1 MCGIIGYVGH
11 RPARPLLLDGLA
23 TLEYRGYDS
32 AGIALERDGRAER
45 LRSVGN
51 LASLRAAVAAADR
64 VPALAGAGAGVAVA
78 EAAEPT
84 TGIGHTRWATHGR
97 VSEANAHPHDDSTG
111 RIQVVLNGI
120 VENHAE
126 LREAL
131 EAGGHEFTS
140 QTDAEAVSQLVGA
153 LYDGDL
159 MDAVRAAYAQLHG
172 HFAFVAMS
180 ADEPGLLVGARRE
193 APLVIGAGDGE
204 QFIASAI
211 SAFADSTDQL
221 LLVEDGELVAM
232 RAEGVEIFDAS
243 GAPVQREPK
252 PFDVAQEAADRGG
265 FATYMLK
272 EIHEQSAAVARTL
285 EGRLVNGRIRL
296 PELGLSDAQLAGLGA
311 IRILACGTSLHAG
324 MIARYAIERWARIPV
339 EVEVASEFRY
349 RDPVLPEGTL
359 VIGITQSG
367 ETADTL
373 AAMRLAAQQGATVV
387 AVTNVAGSQ
396 ATRDADATLLTRAG
410 IEIGVAATKTFV
422 AQVAALY
429 LLGLKLADVR
439 STLDAATLTR
449 LSAELQRM
457 PQLIDQAVQR
467 NAQPAAWLGEQL
479 SGSELFMF
487 LGRDIASPVAMEGAL
502 KLKEITYLPADAYAA
517 GEMKHGPIAL
527 IGEDTP
533 VVVAATGSPLHDK
546 LTSNMEEVAAR
557 GARVIA
563 VVDDEDSPAGRL
575 ATHRFTVPA
584 VDWLLSPLLSV
595 VPMQLLAYELAVAR
609 GLNVDQPRN
618 LAKTVTVE

>member
-1 MCGIIGYVGH
+1 MCGIIGYVGG
-11 RPARPLLLDGLA
+11 RPAQPLLLDGLA

-32 AGIALERDGRAER
+32 AGIALDRDGAFDRVRA
-45 LRSVGN
+45 VGN
-51 LASLRAAVAAADR
+51 LASLRAAVAGR
-64 VPALAGAGAGVAVA
+64 VPALAGAGVVDV
-78 EAAEPT
+78 EPT
-84 TGIGHTRWATHGR
+84 AGIGHTRWATHGR
-97 VSEANAHPHDDSTG
+97 VSEENAHPHDDTSG

-126 LREAL
+126 LRAAL
-131 EAGGHEFTS
+131 EAGGATFTS
-140 QTDAEAVSQLVGA
+140 QTDAEAVSHLIGA
-153 LYDGDL
+153 LYEGDL
-159 MDAVRAAYAQLHG
+159 TDAVRAAYAQLHG

-211 SAFADSTDQL
+211 SAFAAHTDQL
-221 LLVEDGELVAM
+221 LLVEDGELVEL
-232 RAEGVEIFDAS
+232 RADGVEIFDAE
-243 GAPVQREPK
+243 GRPVSRECETI
-252 PFDVAQEAADRGG
+252 DVAQEAADRNG
-265 FATYMLK
+265 FATFMLK

-285 EGRLVNGRIRL
+285 DGRLFNGRIQL
-296 PELGLSDAQLAGLGA
+296 PELCLSDAELANLRGV
-311 IRILACGTSLHAG
+311 RIIACGTSLHAG
-324 MIARYAIERWARIPV
+324 MIARYAIERWARVPV
-339 EVEVASEFRY
+339 EVEVASEFSY
-349 RDPVLPEGTL
+349 REPVLPDGTL

-373 AAMRLAAQQGATVV
+373 AAMRLASEQGATVL
-387 AVTNVAGSQ
+387 ALTNVAGSQ

-429 LLGLKLADVR
+429 LLGLKLASVR
-439 STLDAATLTR
+439 GSLEREQLTR
-449 LSAELQRM
+449 LCAELQRM

-467 NAQPAAWLGEQL
+467 NARPAAWLGEQL
-479 SGSELFMF
+479 SRSELFMF

-546 LTSNMEEVAAR
+546 LASNIEEVSAR

-563 VVDDEDSPAGRL
+563 VVDDEDSAAGRM
-575 ATHRFTVPA
+575 AAHRFTVPA

>member
-11 RPARPLLLDGLA
+11 RPAQPLLLDGLA

-32 AGIALERDGRAER
+32 AGIALDRGGDVERVRA
-45 LRSVGN
+45 VGN
-51 LASLRAAVAAADR
+51 LASLRAAVGAA
-64 VPALAGAGAGVAVA
+64 VPALVGTGAGD
-78 EAAEPT
+78 EPT

-97 VSEANAHPHDDSTG
+97 VSEENAHPHDDASG

-120 VENHAE
+120 VENHAD
-126 LREAL
+126 LRAAL
-131 EAGGHEFTS
+131 EAGGRRFTS
-140 QTDAEAVSQLVGA
+140 QTDAEAVAQLVGA

-159 MDAVRAAYAQLHG
+159 MEAVRAAYHQLHG
-172 HFAFVAMS
+172 HFSFVAMTP
-180 ADEPGLLVGARRE
+180 DEPGLLVGARRE

-211 SAFADSTDQL
+211 SAFADHTDQL
-221 LLVEDGELVAM
+221 LVIEDGELVAV
-232 RAEGVEIFDAS
+232 RADGVEIFDAD
-243 GAPVQREPK
+243 GRPVTREAK
-252 PFDVAQEAADRGG
+252 TIDVAREAADRGG
-265 FATYMLK
+265 FDTFMLK

-285 EGRLVNGRIRL
+285 EGRLVDGEIVL
-296 PELGLSDAQLAGLGA
+296 PELGLTDGQLAGVRA
-311 IRILACGTSLHAG
+311 IRILACGTSYHGG
-324 MIARYAIERWARIPV
+324 MIARYAIERWARVPV

-349 RDPVLPEGTL
+349 RDPVLADGTL

-373 AAMRLAAQQGATVV
+373 AAIRLASELGATVV
-387 AVTNVAGSQ
+387 AVTNVDGSQ

-429 LLGLKLADVR
+429 LLGLKLAAVR
-439 STLDAATLTR
+439 GTLAQPELERLAA
-449 LSAELQRM
+449 EMQRM

-467 NAQPAAWLGEQL
+467 NVRPAARLGKQL
-479 SGSELFMF
+479 SGAELFMF

-533 VVVAATGSPLHDK
+533 VVVAATSSPLQDK
-546 LTSNMEEVAAR
+546 LASNIEEVAAR

-563 VVDDEDSPAGRL
+563 VVDDEDSAAARL
-575 ATHRFTVPA
+575 AAHRLTVPK
-584 VDWLLSPLLSV
+584 VDWLLSPILAV
-595 VPMQLLAYELAVAR
+595 IPMQLLAYELAVAR

>member
-11 RPARPLLLDGLA
+11 RAAQPLLLDGLA

-32 AGIALERDGRAER
+32 AGIALERDGRLDRVRA
-45 LRSVGN
+45 VGN
-51 LASLRAAVAAADR
+51 LASLRAAVATADR
-64 VPALAGAGAGVAVA
+64 VPALAGTGGDAGDDA
-78 EAAEPT
+78 PT
-84 TGIGHTRWATHGR
+84 AGIGHTRWATHGR
-97 VSEANAHPHDDSTG
+97 VSESNAHPHDDTAG

-126 LREAL
+126 LRAAL

-153 LYDGDL
+153 LYEGDL

-172 HFAFVAMS
+172 NFAFVAIS

-211 SAFADSTDQL
+211 SAFAESTDQL
-221 LLVEDGELVAM
+221 LLVEDGELVAL
-232 RAEGVEIFDAS
+232 RADGIEIFDAA
-243 GAPVQREPK
+243 GAPVSRDATTI
-252 PFDVAQEAADRGG
+252 DVAREAADRGG
-265 FATYMLK
+265 FETFMLK

-285 EGRLVNGRIRL
+285 DGRLVDGQIRL
-296 PELGLSDAQLAGLGA
+296 PELGLTDAQLADLKA

-324 MIARYAIERWARIPV
+324 MIARYAIERWARVPV

-359 VIGITQSG
+359 VVGITQSG

-373 AAMRLAAQQGATVV
+373 AAMRLASEKGASVV

-396 ATRDADATLLTRAG
+396 AARDADATLLTRAG

-422 AQVAALY
+422 AQVTALY
-429 LLGLKLADVR
+429 LFGLKLATVRESLEPDVM
-439 STLDAATLTR
+439 TR
-449 LSAELQRM
+449 VIAELQRM
-457 PQLIDQAVQR
+457 PQLLDQAVQR
-467 NAQPAAWLGEQL
+467 NARPAAWLGEQL
-479 SGSELFMF
+479 SKSELFMF

-533 VVVAATGSPLHDK
+533 VVVVATGSPLHDK
-546 LTSNMEEVAAR
+546 LASNIEEVAAR

-563 VVDDEDSPAGRL
+563 IVDDENSPAGRR
-575 ATHRFTVPA
+575 AAHRFTVPA
-584 VDWLLSPLLSV
+584 VDWLLSPLLAV

>member
-1 MCGIIGYVGH
+1 M
-11 RPARPLLLDGLA
+11 
-23 TLEYRGYDS
+23 
-32 AGIALERDGRAER
+32 
-45 LRSVGN
+45 
-51 LASLRAAVAAADR
+51 
-64 VPALAGAGAGVAVA
+64 PALAGAGAGVAVAVA

-131 EAGGHEFTS
+131 EAGGHGS
-140 QTDAEAVSQLVGA
+140 HLQTDAEAVSQLVGA

-221 LLVEDGELVAM
+221 LLVKDGELVAM
-232 RAEGVEIFDAS
+232 RAEGS
-243 GAPVQREPK
+243 RSSTRRRRGQREPQT
-252 PFDVAQEAADRGG
+252 FDVAQEAADRGG

-296 PELGLSDAQLAGLGA
+296 PELGLSDAQLAGLSA

-324 MIARYAIERWARIPV
+324 MIARYAIERWARVPV

-387 AVTNVAGSQ
+387 AVTNVDGSQ

-429 LLGLKLADVR
+429 LLGLELADVR
-439 STLDAATLTR
+439 ATLDAETLTR

-479 SGSELFMF
+479 SGSELFM
-487 LGRDIASPVAMEGAL
+487 SS
-502 KLKEITYLPADAYAA
+502 
-517 GEMKHGPIAL
+517 
-527 IGEDTP
+527 
-533 VVVAATGSPLHDK
+533 AATSRRR
-546 LTSNMEEVAAR
+546 SR
-557 GARVIA
+557 
-563 VVDDEDSPAGRL
+563 
-575 ATHRFTVPA
+575 
-584 VDWLLSPLLSV
+584 
-595 VPMQLLAYELAVAR
+595 
-609 GLNVDQPRN
+609 
-618 LAKTVTVE
+618 

>member
-1 MCGIIGYVGH
+1 MCGIIGYVG
-11 RPARPLLLDGLA
+11 RRAAQPLLLDGLA

-32 AGIALERDGRAER
+32 AGIALEGDGQARR
-45 LRSVGN
+45 VRSVGN
-51 LASLRAAVAAADR
+51 LASLRAAVASADR
-64 VPALAGAGAGVAVA
+64 APALAGVGGGVAYA
-78 EAAEPT
+78 GDDEPT

-97 VSEANAHPHDDSTG
+97 VSEDNAHPHDDTTG

-131 EAGGHEFTS
+131 EAGGHAFTS

-153 LYDGDL
+153 LYEGDL

-193 APLVIGAGDGE
+193 APLVIGTGDGE

-221 LLVEDGELVAM
+221 LLVEDGELVAL
-232 RAEGVEIFDAS
+232 RADGVEIFDAA
-243 GAPVQREPK
+243 GTPVTREPQTI
-252 PFDVAQEAADRGG
+252 DVAQESADRAGY
-265 FATYMLK
+265 ATFMLK

-285 EGRLVNGRIRL
+285 DGRLVNGQIRL
-296 PELGLSDAQLAGLGA
+296 PELQRTDAELAGLSA

-339 EVEVASEFRY
+339 EIEVASEFRY
-349 RDPVLPEGTL
+349 RDPVLPAGTL

-373 AAMRLAAQQGATVV
+373 AAMRLAAEQGATVV

-429 LLGLKLADVR
+429 LLGLNLASVR
-439 STLDAATLTR
+439 STLASDELTR
-449 LSAELQRM
+449 LCAELQRM

-467 NAQPAAWLGEQL
+467 NARPAAWLGEQL

-546 LTSNMEEVAAR
+546 LASNMEEVAAR
-557 GARVIA
+557 GARLIA
-563 VVDDEDSPAGRL
+563 IVDDEQSAAGRL
-575 ATHRFTVPA
+575 AAHRFTVPS